1 MGGVI
6 ALCSIFDLELSNIS
20 NAGTLENAIKIL
32 NFFYLHCIASNNTR
46 LELPWLLNDVSNS
59 SSTRKLGFRISNSKW
74 IRELERLHTNQI
86 YGNPFLWYPKTWF
99 AYLLDSSSLL
109 PPYPFYLF
117 PIYVTKYNVFI
128 HFIFENYFFLLQ
140 IGFLRRCCMYMFLC
154 WGHRAKSWVIA
165 FRHNAMHRTN
175 ISQRNFGIF
184 KINYLKSS
192 GLATS

>member
-1 MGGVI
+1 M
-6 ALCSIFDLELSNIS
+6 SS
-20 NAGTLENAIKIL
+20 
-32 NFFYLHCIASNNTR
+32 
-46 LELPWLLNDVSNS
+46 PWLLNDVSNS

-74 IRELERLHTNQI
+74 IRGLERLHTNQI
-86 YGNPFLWYPKTWF
+86 YGNPFFWYPKTCF
-99 AYLLDSSSLL
+99 ANSTHHHYSPLIHFIYFL
-109 PPYPFYLF
+109 
-117 PIYVTKYNVFI
+117 IYVTKYNVFI

-165 FRHNAMHRTN
+165 LRHNAMHRTN